1 MKKNMLK
8 AGMSGLIAGLVLN
21 YMFKFVELVT
31 EVKIYTLLLN
41 VDYIPIVNRYTF
53 PEVIEIAFH
62 LIVSI
67 VLSLCFYLLISY
79 MKITAERKV
88 IELCIVVCVVIGI
101 VLFPT
106 TALSDR
112 TPSVTSLSAFS
123 IWVMGHALYG
133 FLLGVL
139 QARWIIRNPDRYNL
153 HEVKK

>member
-8 AGMSGLIAGLVLN
+8 AGMSGLVAGLVLN

-31 EVKIYTLLLN
+31 MVKVYTLLLN

-67 VLSLCFYLLISY
+67 VLSLCLYLLIRF
-79 MKITAERKV
+79 MKITTERKV
-88 IELCIVVCVVIGI
+88 VDLCIVVCVAIGI

-123 IWVMGHALYG
+123 IWVAGHALYG

-139 QARWIIRNPDRYNL
+139 QARWIIRNPDTYNL